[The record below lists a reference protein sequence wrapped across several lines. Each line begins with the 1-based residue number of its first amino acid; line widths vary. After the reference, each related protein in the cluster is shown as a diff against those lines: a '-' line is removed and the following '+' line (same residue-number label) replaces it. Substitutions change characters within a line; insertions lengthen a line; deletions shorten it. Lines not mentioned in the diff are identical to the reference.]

1 MKRRVIRRRG
11 KAKQK
16 QNLAEPEKQ
25 LTFWLRFI
33 SASGIICNG
42 ARATCGGWHFPNREV
57 IEFYGLNFFNLS
69 SFALL
74 HNKRTQQKEITAPR
88 ARVCGYFINL

>member
-1 MKRRVIRRRG
+1 MKRRAIRRQA

-25 LTFWLRFI
+25 LSFWLRFI

-57 IEFYGLNFFNLS
+57 IEFMDLISLICLLLLYYIIKELN
-69 SFALL
+69 
-74 HNKRTQQKEITAPR
+74 KKK
-88 ARVCGYFINL
+88 